1 MYTTLYVRQAVV
13 VYKGKEMKNLLV
25 LMMLAVS
32 LNAVAS
38 EEGAGGWSGTNTNTN
53 NNSNSNNNS
62 SSASS
67 GSNTQSV
74 GYNNNYQRNP
84 VASAIAPNVYN
95 SVICPI
101 INQSSHAAQTI
112 IFGGSTTGIPTVNA
126 ICVAYNLNQAEV
138 VERMTCASDSAYKKA
153 NPNCK

>member
-1 MYTTLYVRQAVV
+1 MKKTLIIA
-13 VYKGKEMKNLLV
+13 LLST
-25 LMMLAVS
+25 LS
-32 LNAVAS
+32 LSAFA
-38 EEGAGGWSGTNTNTN
+38 EGGERGGWSPSVTNTNTN
-53 NNSNSNNNS
+53 TNS
-62 SSASS
+62 SSSTSYS
-67 GSNTQSV
+67 GGNSQSV
-74 GYNNNYQRNP
+74 GYNNNYERNP

-126 ICVAYNLNQAEV
+126 ICVAYNLNQADV